1 QLNQLRRDILGLYL
15 DDYARR
21 WDALLANVALKSF
34 GEIAQGLDELYLLS
48 APESPLRDLLQAV
61 DTETQLSRPA
71 ATEKATS
78 EVEAKAAKVG
88 KSVGGFAGYLARS
101 GLTFQ
106 QNEAV
111 SIIAQS
117 FGTAPGGKPVDPA
130 QRVDQHFQALHDFVA
145 GAEGKPAQL
154 EAAIGKIAQ
163 VYQGLSQA
171 ANAPNQGAAL
181 LGMVAGQ
188 GNANA
193 GGGGGGGGGGAVGAA
208 AQLQELSQSLPKP
221 VAAML
226 QTVSQSSAAV
236 TANGASTELSDAWR
250 SKVLPLCR
258 AAFDRYPF
266 VAKSTQDVP
275 LDDFVRLLGPSGLT
289 DQFFDQYLKPF
300 VDTSQTPWQWQSA
313 DHTRLNLS
321 PATLVTFQRAADI
334 RDALF
339 AAGGSQIGTKFQL
352 VPETLDPGLAS
363 VSLEVGGRRVSYAHG
378 PTEAT
383 SLQWPAADGNTL
395 VRLTMT
401 PADGKPATIVENN
414 GPWSLLHVLDN
425 AHVTPSDQPDKFR
438 VTFTAPAGTAS
449 FALNA
454 SSVRNPF
461 TLAALR
467 TFRCPSNL

>member
-1 QLNQLRRDILGLYL
+1 M
-15 DDYARR
+15 
-21 WDALLANVALKSF
+21 
-34 GEIAQGLDELYLLS
+34 
-48 APESPLRDLLQAV
+48 
-61 DTETQLSRPA
+61 
-71 ATEKATS
+71 
-78 EVEAKAAKVG
+78 
-88 KSVGGFAGYLARS
+88 
-101 GLTFQ
+101 
-106 QNEAV
+106 
-111 SIIAQS
+111 
-117 FGTAPGGKPVDPA
+117 PGGP
-130 QRVDQHFQALHDFVA
+130 RCCRCA
-145 GAEGKPAQL
+145 GPRSTA
-154 EAAIGKIAQ
+154 
-163 VYQGLSQA
+163 
-171 ANAPNQGAAL
+171 
-181 LGMVAGQ
+181 
-188 GNANA
+188 
-193 GGGGGGGGGGAVGAA
+193 
-208 AQLQELSQSLPKP
+208 
-221 VAAML
+221 
-226 QTVSQSSAAV
+226 TRSSP
-236 TANGASTELSDAWR
+236 S
-250 SKVLPLCR
+250 
-258 AAFDRYPF
+258 
-266 VAKSTQDVP
+266 STQDVP

-467 TFRCPSNL
+467 SFRCPSNL